1 MGFQREN
8 IARVVFREAEAE
20 EEEYIRAQ
28 RIFAANSMQVKEQHR
43 F

>member
-1 MGFQREN
+1 M
-8 IARVVFREAEAE
+8 FREAEAE